1 MACWYADTVGL
12 QRKKKIV
19 SLFYRLNGVQRRRLQ
34 FSKVRLTPDCQ
45 PRMCGAKNAAMTPL
59 TGGCGNCDQQ
69 TRARPDSSGAQ
80 NAEEHGENTIDPAV
94 TFEHDFIEQ
103 T

>member
-1 MACWYADTVGL
+1 
-12 QRKKKIV
+12 
-19 SLFYRLNGVQRRRLQ
+19 
-34 FSKVRLTPDCQ
+34 
-45 PRMCGAKNAAMTPL
+45 MCGAKNAAMTPL